1 MSKYRKIIV
10 ICFLS
15 TQVAYAVPCLEYY
28 RKKAEQNNKL
38 PQRNEE
44 KITLEMLLEEKVL
57 EAMNTESYY
66 FLKNAVKSLEKKK
79 IETNIKELQAH
90 IYAGFKKAKFCKD
103 GKPNKTAG
111 QIVRYIKNEV
121 EDHWYE
127 RQRYAKILFSPGENK
142 EKKDQ
147 LDFNKERNMATEIKK
162 K

>member
-1 MSKYRKIIV
+1 MGPTWPSSR
-10 ICFLS
+10 S
-15 TQVAYAVPCLEYY
+15 VP
-28 RKKAEQNNKL
+28 
-38 PQRNEE
+38 
-44 KITLEMLLEEKVL
+44 
-57 EAMNTESYY
+57 
-66 FLKNAVKSLEKKK
+66 LKNRPQISCPYLLRLDCLEKKK
-79 IETNIKELQAH
+79 IETSIKELQAH
-90 IYAGFKKAKFCKD
+90 IYAGFKKAKFCKE

-127 RQRYAKILFSPGENK
+127 RQRYAKILFGPGEIK